1 MSVRAELEAFILEDI
16 ALGREMQSIDP
27 DEDLLARGVIDSLA
41 VTQLVAFLEE
51 RYSILITD
59 EELVPDNFRSL
70 ARMAAFVE
78 RKRPRA
84 PTW

>member
-1 MSVRAELEAFILEDI
+1 MSVRAELEAFILEEI
-16 ALGREMQSIDP
+16 ALGRELESIDP

-51 RYSILITD
+51 RYSIRVTD
-59 EELVPDNFRSL
+59 EELIPDNFRSV
-70 ARMAAFVE
+70 ARMEAFVE

-84 PTW
+84 QTW

>member
-16 ALGREMQSIDP
+16 ALGREMESIDP

-51 RYSILITD
+51 RYSIRVTD

>member
-51 RYSILITD
+51 HYSIRVTD
-59 EELVPDNFRSL
+59 EELIPDNFRSL
-70 ARMAAFVE
+70 ARMEAFVE

>member
-51 RYSILITD
+51 RYSIRVTD

-70 ARMAAFVE
+70 ARMEAFVE
-78 RKRPRA
+78 RKRSRA

>member
-16 ALGREMQSIDP
+16 ALGREMESIDP

-51 RYSILITD
+51 RYSIRVTD

-70 ARMAAFVE
+70 ARMEAFVE
-78 RKRPRA
+78 HKRPRA